1 MIALIQRVSEAS
13 ITADG
18 EFRGSI
24 GQGLMVLVCGEKN
37 DKLEYA
43 DALAE
48 KVAGYRVFSDA
59 DGKMNLSLKAVGGG
73 ILVASQFTLAADTN
87 SGTRP
92 SFSPAADPALGKTLY
107 ERFLE
112 KLRTLGFN
120 PVTGVFGAHM
130 QISLPA
136 GNRNPQIAWSN
147 PPLGTKSLIVICEDN
162 DVPADFS
169 KANVEGETIPAD
181 APRTSFIH
189 WVLVD
194 IVPEEPC
201 IDAASLSKGIS
212 PRGKRGPACANGM
225 RQGLNDYTDAFK
237 GDPNNEGHYYGYDG
251 PCPPW
256 NDERVH
262 RYVFTVYAVD
272 FPLLPLKGSF
282 NGRDVIKAMKGHILA
297 SASTVGTYTLNPKLL
312 KNS

>member
-112 KLRTLGFN
+112 KLL
-120 PVTGVFGAHM
+120 TGVFGAHM
-130 QISLPA
+130 QISLV
-136 GNRNPQIAWSN
+136 N
-147 PPLGTKSLIVICEDN
+147 
-162 DVPADFS
+162 
-169 KANVEGETIPAD
+169 
-181 APRTSFIH
+181 
-189 WVLVD
+189 
-194 IVPEEPC
+194 
-201 IDAASLSKGIS
+201 
-212 PRGKRGPACANGM
+212 
-225 RQGLNDYTDAFK
+225 
-237 GDPNNEGHYYGYDG
+237 DG
-251 PCPPW
+251 PVTFRLC
-256 NDERVH
+256 
-262 RYVFTVYAVD
+262 Y
-272 FPLLPLKGSF
+272 
-282 NGRDVIKAMKGHILA
+282 
-297 SASTVGTYTLNPKLL
+297 PK
-312 KNS
+312 KKD

>member
-48 KVAGYRVFSDA
+48 KVVGYRVFSDA
-59 DGKMNLSLKAVGGG
+59 DGKMNLSLKTVNGG

-92 SFSPAADPALGKTLY
+92 ALGEALY

-112 KLRTLGFN
+112 KLRSLGFN

-130 QISLPA
+130 QISLV
-136 GNRNPQIAWSN
+136 N
-147 PPLGTKSLIVICEDN
+147 
-162 DVPADFS
+162 
-169 KANVEGETIPAD
+169 
-181 APRTSFIH
+181 
-189 WVLVD
+189 
-194 IVPEEPC
+194 
-201 IDAASLSKGIS
+201 
-212 PRGKRGPACANGM
+212 
-225 RQGLNDYTDAFK
+225 
-237 GDPNNEGHYYGYDG
+237 DG
-251 PCPPW
+251 PVTFRLC
-256 NDERVH
+256 
-262 RYVFTVYAVD
+262 Y
-272 FPLLPLKGSF
+272 
-282 NGRDVIKAMKGHILA
+282 
-297 SASTVGTYTLNPKLL
+297 PK
-312 KNS
+312 KKD